1 MSYVPSVTLTGPSP
15 SQSKANSPDTTCYD
29 TPPKTSSPFTAL
41 LSHILY
47 IYMCTA
53 YNSIGLSLLVLSP
66 YWTVLFVS
74 PLPHLLLHHLCL
86 PSHPQEFWMTSC
98 TVKLCAWMP
107 SRPGGTTTTSTV
119 FMATQW
125 SWQLKSES
133 SLDQSHLF
141 LVLKCCV
148 WCQTYT
154 EWILPLILKSW
165 VELIGFTNT
174 IS

>member
-1 MSYVPSVTLTGPSP
+1 MFHLWLWQDHHRHSPRQTPQTLPVMTLPLR
-15 SQSKANSPDTTCYD
+15 
-29 TPPKTSSPFTAL
+29 PPHLSL
-41 LSHILY
+41 LCCPIYCIY
-47 IYMCTA
+47 ICTA
-53 YNSIGLSLLVLSP
+53 YNSIGLSLLVPSP

-98 TVKLCAWMP
+98 TAKLCAWMP